1 MTSST
6 PLPGSELEE
15 LVLRGPGWAPTAEP
29 VPPEEL
35 RPKLVQALRSVYDPE
50 IPVSI
55 YDLGLI
61 YRLEVDARGA
71 VSVDLTLTAPGCPV
85 ADMVLEEAHSKLQAV
100 PGVASVQTRL
110 VWDPPW
116 DPELLSDA
124 VRLELGL

>member
-1 MTSST
+1 MTASPPVPESD
-6 PLPGSELEE
+6 LEE
-15 LVLRGPGWAPTAEP
+15 LVLRGPGWAPTAKP
-29 VPPEEL
+29 VPAEEL

-85 ADMVLEEAHSKLQAV
+85 ADMVLQEAHSKLQAV